1 MKRLTDMNRLGKL
14 VVDIATGQ
22 QPKDYPDRKPEKSD
36 LKTLRSC
43 ARKVLHHAYS
53 VALHYNFLRPH
64 ALLGGLTPA
73 QAASVTDRPYTLN
86 WFVDRVEQTLS
97 KPKRPTQYKSH
108 T

>member
-1 MKRLTDMNRLGKL
+1 MENGESQMKRLTDMNRLGNVLLLKL
-14 VVDIATGQ
+14 LCEGN
-22 QPKDYPDRKPEKSD
+22 S
-36 LKTLRSC
+36 LRSC

-73 QAASVTDRPYTLN
+73 QATSVTDRPYTLN